1 MRVWEKACFEFED
14 QMPAKFIKSAVLP
27 KDYPEPRYPE
37 IAVLG
42 RSNAGKS
49 TLLNAYVQQQ
59 IAKEGKTPGKT
70 RLINFFLTSED
81 YVLVDLPGYGFAR
94 VVESERV
101 AWRQMVEKYLRER
114 QNLAGA
120 ILCIEARRSWSED
133 EEELYEWLK
142 DQDIPLFIAV
152 TKTDKLNQSEMAKRR
167 REYDELDVEAEVFFL
182 SGRTGKGVD
191 KLRAQVYKSICD
203 FLA

>member
-1 MRVWEKACFEFED
+1 
-14 QMPAKFIKSAVLP
+14 MPAKFIKSAVLP
-27 KDYPEPRYPE
+27 ADYPEPRYPE

-70 RLINFFLTSED
+70 RLINFFLTDEN
-81 YVLVDLPGYGFAR
+81 YVLVDLPGYGYAT
-94 VVESERV
+94 VPEEERTS
-101 AWRQMVEKYLRER
+101 WRKMVEKYLRER

-120 ILCIEARRSWSED
+120 ILCIEGRRSWSAD
-133 EEELYEWLK
+133 ESQLDEWLK
-142 DQDIPLFIAV
+142 TQDIPLFIAV
-152 TKTDKLNQSEMAKRR
+152 TKTDKLNQSEMHKRKT
-167 REYDELDVEAEVFFL
+167 EYEGLGIAAGVFFV

-191 KLRAQVYKSICD
+191 KLRQEVYKNICD
-203 FLA
+203 FLV